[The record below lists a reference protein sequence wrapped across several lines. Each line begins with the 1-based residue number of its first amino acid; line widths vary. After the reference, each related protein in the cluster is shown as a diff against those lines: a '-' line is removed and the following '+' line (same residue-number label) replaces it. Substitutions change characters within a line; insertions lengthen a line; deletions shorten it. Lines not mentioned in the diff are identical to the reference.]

1 MAVRFLVDN
10 YITATSMLS
19 VDSERDGQVGAAYK
33 VGTGSAY
40 LTTGGAYTGANPEIY
55 IVQIDSVAGG
65 NEIGQ
70 ATFEWWKSSTG
81 AGGAAGITTSVDPIT
96 LENGVTVCWVA
107 GGGDDFI
114 NGDYWTIAVYK
125 PFGKAN
131 LLDVDRDTEWRSAD
145 LVNNVIRFTIDLG
158 SARAVNAVA
167 LLDTNLRVTS
177 EVNIYGAAALVDL
190 WTGLVG
196 STPSGYGLEPYGE
209 DPYGGTPGSGMS
221 LFGLT
226 SGVHY
231 PTGSPTYRYW
241 GVEIDDVA
249 HPDGY
254 IRAAE
259 LYVGSYTEFSRGYNY
274 GVTRSRNA
282 AVYGPSGALR
292 TPRGIW
298 ASAELLDLQYHL
310 MTDIDRTEALA
321 LFDHIYNTDHGFVR
335 PIIINPD
342 NTNGSDASLYE
353 LDDPLLPVS
362 SPLVGRHDWSL
373 RLRQRPR
380 IARSGV

>member
-10 YITATSMLS
+10 YLTAPSMLS

-40 LTTGGAYTGANPEIY
+40 LTTGGPYTGADPEIY

-65 NEIGQ
+65 KEIGQ
-70 ATFEWWKSSTG
+70 ATFAWWKSSTG
-81 AGGAAGITTSVDPIT
+81 AGGAAGVVTSAAPIT
-96 LENGVTVCWVA
+96 LEHGVTVCWVA
-107 GGGDDFI
+107 AAGNDFEI
-114 NGDYWTIAVYK
+114 GDYWTITVYK

-131 LLDVDRDTEWRSAD
+131 LIDVDRNTEWRSAD
-145 LVNNVIRFTIDLG
+145 LVNNVVRFTIDLG
-158 SARAVNAVA
+158 SAKTVDAVA

-190 WTGLVG
+190 FTGLVG
-196 STPSGYGLEPYGE
+196 STPSGYGEEPYGTL
-209 DPYGGTPGSGMS
+209 PYGGSPGSGMS

-231 PTGSPTYRYW
+231 LTGTRTYRYW
-241 GVEIDDVA
+241 GVEIDDIS

-254 IRAAE
+254 LRAAE
-259 LYVGSYTEFSRGYNY
+259 LYLGSYTEFSRGYAY
-274 GVTRSRNA
+274 GVRRSRNA

-292 TPRGIW
+292 TPGGVW
-298 ASAELLDLQYHL
+298 AAAELLDLQYHL
-310 MTDIDRTEALA
+310 MTDVDRTEALA
-321 LFDHIYNTDHGFVR
+321 LFDHIYNTDYGFVR
-335 PIIINPD
+335 PVIINPD

-353 LDDPLLPVS
+353 LEDPTLAVS
-362 SPLVGRHDWSL
+362 SPLVGKHDWQL
-373 RLRQRPR
+373 QVRQRPR
-380 IARSGV
+380 IARSGL